1 MFADVASIWLAQFP
15 VSAQKLVF
23 DSFFIKGPP
32 DEILQALVPG
42 LTRNGTNDADH
53 NAVCA
58 NIERL

>member
-1 MFADVASIWLAQFP
+1 M
-15 VSAQKLVF
+15 LVY

-58 NIERL
+58 NIERCQAPML